1 MKPEHSPRDVV
12 SIRKYAALC
21 RKYEE
26 LVRKLEDRRL
36 ERTGIWTLSRW
47 AIATSQSA
55 LTILRRGSVVIA
67 NDRWT
72 RLEAR
77 GAKSGRKWRILGSDP
92 RTYDSLRN
100 LAIEE
105 SETLEPGERSR
116 VIRLKRE
123 GFRFRLEMRLERLA
137 DDDGG
142 DVAALVHDVTER
154 TLRERELTV
163 ARRELIR
170 RERLRAIGELASGVA
185 HDLNNT
191 FNALLL
197 RVKLLQMHPKC
208 EDDELRSR
216 VEPISKIVLEASST
230 VARLQDFA
238 HRRRDLPVGTVELGA
253 VIQETVE
260 FAGPQLQRNAAITL
274 ETKIAEP
281 IPVRGSPAELGQLLL
296 NLLLNARDAMP
307 EGGRILIEAGHN
319 ESGVVLRV
327 LDEGTGIKAKHLKRV
342 FDPFF
347 TTKGTRGTGLGL
359 SMAYATMRRLGGSI
373 SAANRR
379 EGGAAFTLRF
389 PAIGRNVQPA
399 VSAAETAPV
408 VPRRILVVEDDDDN
422 RSALLALL
430 EVEGH
435 QVDAVPNGES
445 AVETVRSG
453 RRFDLVLCDLGMPG
467 MDGWAVARRLAQLA
481 PTMPLWL
488 LTGWGRDVAQT
499 VRPEVKGVL
508 EKPVDLRRLREV
520 LAATGA

>member
-1 MKPEHSPRDVV
+1 MKPGYSPRDSV
-12 SIRKYAALC
+12 SARKYAALC

-36 ERTGIWTLSRW
+36 ERTGVWTLSRW
-47 AIATSQSA
+47 AITTSESA

-77 GAKSGRKWRILGSDP
+77 GAKSGRKWRILGDP
-92 RTYDSLRN
+92 SRTFDSLRQ
-100 LAIEE
+100 LAVEE
-105 SETLEPGERSR
+105 SARLDAGERAR
-116 VIRLKRE
+116 VLRLKRE
-123 GFRFRLEMRLERLA
+123 GLRFRLEMRLERLA

-154 TLRERELTV
+154 TARERELAV

-208 EDDELRSR
+208 EDEDLRVR
-216 VEPISKIVLEASST
+216 IEPISKIVLEASST

-238 HRRRDLPVGTVELGA
+238 RRRRDLPTGTVELGA
-253 VIQETVE
+253 VVQETVE
-260 FAGPQLQRNAAITL
+260 FAGPQLQRKAAISL

-281 IPVRGSPAELGQLLL
+281 IPVRGCPVELGQLML

-307 EGGRILIEAGHN
+307 EGGRIVIEAGHN
-319 ESGVVLRV
+319 QRGVVLRV
-327 LDEGTGIKAKHLKRV
+327 LDEGTGIKPRHLKRI

-359 SMAYATMRRLGGSI
+359 STAYATMRRLGGSI
-373 SAANRR
+373 SASNRR

-389 PAIGRNVQPA
+389 PATGPEIQPA
-399 VSAAETAPV
+399 PSVTDETPV
-408 VPRRILVVEDDDDN
+408 VPRRILVVDDDDDN
-422 RSALLALL
+422 RTALLALL

-435 QVDAVPNGES
+435 QVDAVPSGDA
-445 AVETVRSG
+445 AVETVRTG
-453 RRFDLVLCDLGMPG
+453 HRFDLVLCDLGMPG
-467 MDGWAVARRLAQLA
+467 MDGWTVAQRIAQLA
-481 PTMPLWL
+481 PTTPFWL
-488 LTGWGRDVAQT
+488 LTGWGRDVERAD
-499 VRPEVKGVL
+499 RPEVRGVL

-520 LAATGA
+520 LAGTGS